1 MAKIEESV
9 IIDCQVED
17 VWNLISDISKLKM
30 WDTTISEAKL
40 TSSGPLGVG
49 ATCEVKAK
57 MRNMTI
63 SMRVIGYEPNRKFML
78 EHTSG
83 PAKGS
88 IITFSMETTKGKTRF
103 TNSSDLK
110 FSGFYKLLAFSLV
123 PRMKKDTI
131 SSLGNVKRI
140 LESQVQS

>member
-9 IIDCQVED
+9 VIDRPVED
-17 VWNLISDISKLKM
+17 VWNLITDISKLKM
-30 WDTTISEAKL
+30 WDTTINEAKL
-40 TSSGPLGVG
+40 TSAGPLGVG

-63 SMRVIGYEPNRKFML
+63 SMRIIGYEPDRKFML

-83 PAKGS
+83 PVKGS
-88 IITFSMETTKGKTRF
+88 IITFSMETIEGKTRF
-103 TNSSDLK
+103 TNTSDLK
-110 FSGFYKLLAFSLV
+110 FSGFYKLLGFSLV

-131 SSLGNVKRI
+131 DSLGNAKRI
-140 LESQVQS
+140 LESE